1 MNIIAVKELA
11 QSYSAQQLEQCLSSE
26 ISEGHSHCRLAHNA
40 TSRETA
46 IDSLAKAHVVRAYME
61 SEHVPL
67 NDGLRELARRM
78 RTLH

>member
-1 MNIIAVKELA
+1 MNILAVKELA

-26 ISEGHSHCRLAHNA
+26 ISEGHSYCQLSHQT

-46 IDSLAKAHVVRAYME
+46 IDSLAKAQVVRAYME
-61 SEHVPL
+61 SEQVPL

-78 RTLH
+78 RSLH